1 MINMIICHT
10 TIGHYSIQE
19 HIDDASEIG
28 YGFSTLPKFQ
38 VEIKVKV
45 ELNWKLTNAAEK
57 AAYLQFLRD
66 YRKDWFF

>member
-1 MINMIICHT
+1 MIICHT

-45 ELNWKLTNAAEK
+45 ELNRKLTNVAER

-66 YRKDWFF
+66 YRKG

>member
-1 MINMIICHT
+1 MIICHT
-10 TIGHYSIQE
+10 TIGHYTIQE

-38 VEIKVKV
+38 VEVKVRV
-45 ELNWKLTNAAEK
+45 ELNQKWTNVAEK

-66 YRKDWFF
+66 YRKDDSSK